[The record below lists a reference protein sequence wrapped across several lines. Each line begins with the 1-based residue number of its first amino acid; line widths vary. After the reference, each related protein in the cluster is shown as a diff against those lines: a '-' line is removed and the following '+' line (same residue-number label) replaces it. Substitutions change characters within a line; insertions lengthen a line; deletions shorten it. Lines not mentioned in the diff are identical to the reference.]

1 MRCGWPRRPS
11 LRRVRST
18 AARLD
23 ELADT
28 LARDGLIRVD
38 ELLPPD
44 LCSELAAHAD
54 SAIAAAQDSVREGTA
69 RPTDHFAEHLLHGP
83 QCGKRHDSY
92 LPTISDFTP
101 LTTPGGREISTSWE
115 ITILAT
121 FD

>member
-11 LRRVRST
+11 LRRVRSPV
-18 AARLD
+18 ARLD
-23 ELADT
+23 ELAGT

-83 QCGKRHDSY
+83 QCGMRHDCKLS
-92 LPTISDFTP
+92 LEP
-101 LTTPGGREISTSWE
+101 LVRRALSAVRAKLQPLLVACIKGE
-115 ITILAT
+115 
-121 FD
+121 